1 MATETRTENGEI
13 GEETKSTNRGRGK
26 STKGTGT
33 TDSKT
38 TTETSGRGTD
48 GDRGCD
54 GDRGTETEKVVPIV
68 ANVEKSK
75 TKRKPRK
82 VTKKKSDSNNIGAEQ
97 ISILL
102 TSLSA
107 IVASRPNTA
116 HWQLTPQESQSIAEP
131 LAKIIEKNENLK
143 NLGEHADALAL
154 VTACITVIAPRA
166 ILSVNMAKS
175 EKEKKKHG
183 RNVITNTE
191 TNQRPK
197 QDKEREN
204 ITSSQGDNRTNATDA
219 ENDVTSEF
227 FIGDAISY

>member
-1 MATETRTENGEI
+1 MATETRTENGET
-13 GEETKSTNRGRGK
+13 GEETKPTNSRRGK
-26 STKGTGT
+26 SAKSTGA

-68 ANVEKSK
+68 ANVEKPK

-82 VTKKKSDSNNIGAEQ
+82 VTKKKSDSNTIGADQ
-97 ISILL
+97 ISILI

-116 HWQLTPQESQSIAEP
+116 HWQLTPDESKSIAEP

-175 EKEKKKHG
+175 EKEKKHHG
-183 RNVITNTE
+183 RNIITNPGI
-191 TNQRPK
+191 NQK
-197 QDKEREN
+197 QGVNKKGEN
-204 ITSSQGDNRTNATDA
+204 SSGSPGDNRDNAHNATSD
-219 ENDVTSEF
+219 TQGEF
-227 FIGDAISY
+227 FLGDAISY